1 MGNWSKKRKA
11 IALPCEMCYKSIM
24 DTGVIIAI
32 VLLAVFGEVVR
43 EWTIKRPASY
53 LSKQIEQKLSKDS
66 LLRKILTF
74 KVGQ

>member
-1 MGNWSKKRKA
+1 
-11 IALPCEMCYKSIM
+11 M
-24 DTGVIIAI
+24 DSGVIIAI